1 MPPDHLRPCRHM
13 AEELRALNNSAL
25 LGDAEFHD
33 AARFE
38 KLRLA
43 WERRPYP
50 KKKQIAIGS

>member
-1 MPPDHLRPCRHM
+1 M